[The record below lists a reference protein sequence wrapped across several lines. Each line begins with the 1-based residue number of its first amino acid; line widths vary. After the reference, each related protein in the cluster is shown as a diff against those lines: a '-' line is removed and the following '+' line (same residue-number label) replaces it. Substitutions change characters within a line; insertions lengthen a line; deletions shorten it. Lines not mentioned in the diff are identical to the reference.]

1 MSMPTEETIY
11 EVANRVATITLN
23 RPDKLNAWTATM
35 EKEVRGCLDQAERDD
50 NVGIIVLTGAGR
62 GFCAGADMSL
72 LSSVAAQGLPG
83 PERDAVSR
91 LGGDSLQREGVPPD
105 FQKKYSY
112 FLGIEKPILAAIN
125 GPAVGLGLVIALYCD
140 LRLASDAARFS
151 TTFAQRGLIA
161 EYGMAWMLPRIVG
174 LPNALDLL
182 FSARQINS
190 AEALR
195 LGLVNQVF
203 AQENFPDKVNE
214 YAVDLASRVSPRS
227 LRVIK
232 RQVYRAMFQTLTESF
247 DLAVEEMV
255 ASLRSEDFK
264 EGGAHFLEK
273 RAPAFKGRRC
283 SEQAIP
289 DMISLNVK
297 SAKQK
302 PRQCAADQGSQ
313 DGDRRVAP
321 I

>member
-1 MSMPTEETIY
+1 MPTEETSY
-11 EVANRVATITLN
+11 EVADRVATITLN

-35 EKEVRGCLDQAERDD
+35 EKEVRTSLEEAERDD
-50 NVGIIVLTGAGR
+50 HVGIIVLTGAGR

-72 LSSVAAQGLPG
+72 LSSVAAQGLPAG
-83 PERDAVSR
+83 ERDAISQLR
-91 LGGDSLQREGVPPD
+91 GPSLERQGVPPD

-125 GPAVGLGLVIALYCD
+125 GPAVGLGLVITLYCD

-182 FSARQINS
+182 FSARQIN
-190 AEALR
+190 AGEALR
-195 LGLVNQVF
+195 LGLVNQVL
-203 AQENFPDKVNE
+203 AQENFLDKVHE

-232 RQVYRAMFQTLTESF
+232 RQVYGAMFQTLAESF

-264 EGGAHFLEK
+264 EGVAHFLEK
-273 RAPAFKGRRC
+273 RAPVFKG
-283 SEQAIP
+283 
-289 DMISLNVK
+289 K
-297 SAKQK
+297 
-302 PRQCAADQGSQ
+302 
-313 DGDRRVAP
+313 
-321 I
+321 

>member
-1 MSMPTEETIY
+1 MPMLTEETSY
-11 EVANRVATITLN
+11 GVADRVATITLN

-35 EKEVRGCLDQAERDD
+35 EKEVRTSLEEAERDD
-50 NVGIIVLTGAGR
+50 HVRIIVLTGAGR

-83 PERDAVSR
+83 GERDALSQ
-91 LGGDSLQREGVPPD
+91 LGGTSLQRQGVPPD

-140 LRLASDAARFS
+140 VRLASDAARFS

-182 FSARQINS
+182 FSARQINA

-203 AQENFPDKVNE
+203 AQENFLDKVNE

-232 RQVYRAMFQTLTESF
+232 RQVYGAMFQSLAESF

-264 EGGAHFLEK
+264 EGVAHFLEK
-273 RAPAFKGRRC
+273 RAPVFKG
-283 SEQAIP
+283 
-289 DMISLNVK
+289 K
-297 SAKQK
+297 
-302 PRQCAADQGSQ
+302 
-313 DGDRRVAP
+313 
-321 I
+321 